1 MCLNESQKW
10 MENTNYGLEI
20 EKLKSENRRLRAE
33 NELQQGWISLI
44 SHNFK
49 QIFST
54 WVVLLDTH
62 KEELI
67 SDKELLELLPSI
79 RQEAQQNLQLIDE
92 AGAWSRVRRKDF
104 QANPIRISIMDLY
117 EIVRNTFQEKMAAKG
132 LRLVYSGAEEACI
145 TADRYLITQ
154 VLERIVDNAIKYS
167 HPEGLIQFRMDE
179 RDGFASISIVDQGV
193 GMKQAQVDAL
203 FSFDS
208 PIHYGTM
215 GEIGLGMG
223 LKIVHNFVGLMGGE
237 IEIESSEN
245 HGTSVCITIP
255 DHKK

>member
-10 MENTNYGLEI
+10 MENTNYGQEI

-79 RQEAQQNLQLIDE
+79 KQEAQKNLQLIEE
-92 AGAWSRVRRKDF
+92 AGTWTRVKRKNF
-104 QANPIRISIMDLY
+104 QPNPIRISTVDLY
-117 EIVRNTFQEKMAAKG
+117 ANVRKTFQEKMAAKG
-132 LRLVYSGAEEACI
+132 LRMIYIGDEQACI

-167 HPEGLIQFRMDE
+167 HPEGLIQFRIDA

-193 GMKQAQVDAL
+193 GMKQAQLDAL

-208 PIHYGTM
+208 PIHHGTM
-215 GEIGLGMG
+215 GEIGLGLG
-223 LKIVHNFVGLMGGE
+223 LKIVQNFVGLMGGE
-237 IEIESSEN
+237 IDIESSEN
-245 HGTSVCITIP
+245 QGTSVCISIP